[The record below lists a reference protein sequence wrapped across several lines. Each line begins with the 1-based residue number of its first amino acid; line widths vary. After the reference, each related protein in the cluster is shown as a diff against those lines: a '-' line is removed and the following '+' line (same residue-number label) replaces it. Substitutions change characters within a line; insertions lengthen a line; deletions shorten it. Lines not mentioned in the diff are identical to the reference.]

1 MMPGNSRDGVIDF
14 IFDKL
19 EQVDMELII
28 NPDQLVDRFGTATS
42 ILDDIESK
50 IVGFENGKA
59 FYKEDDDMSDRSHR
73 VKDGVGKNGRLSPKM
88 AALHREIKRQIEE
101 LKRPLIRG
109 VGTMN
114 EREPQPKPRIRVKA
128 AGRYRSS

>member
-1 MMPGNSRDGVIDF
+1 MMTGNSRDRVIDF

-19 EQVDMELII
+19 EQADMESII
-28 NPDQLVDRFGTATS
+28 NPNYLVDRHGTATS
-42 ILDDIESK
+42 LLDDIESK
-50 IVGFENGKA
+50 IVGFENGEV
-59 FYKEDDDMSDRSHR
+59 FYKKDDDMSDRSNW
-73 VKDGVGKNGRLSPKM
+73 VTDGVGRDGKLSPKL

-109 VGTMN
+109 VGKMD